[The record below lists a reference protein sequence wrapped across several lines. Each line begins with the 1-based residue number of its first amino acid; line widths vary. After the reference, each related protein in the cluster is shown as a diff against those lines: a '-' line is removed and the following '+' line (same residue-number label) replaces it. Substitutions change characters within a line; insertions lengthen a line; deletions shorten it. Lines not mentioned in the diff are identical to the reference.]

1 MSVKLLWRAL
11 GALAVVALAV
21 GANAEESKAKSAE
34 EIIALNLKA
43 RGGLEKI
50 TAMKTAVM
58 SGKMGMGGMDVPF
71 RVEWKRP
78 NKVRREFTMQGM
90 TGIMA
95 YDGETAWQVM
105 PFMGQTAPEK
115 MPESQSKELVEQADL
130 EGALVNYKEKGHQ
143 VEYLGTADV
152 EGTPA
157 YKLKVTRKSGEVVN
171 YYIDTETNLEIK
183 ADMKQEMNGQEM
195 EMSIFFSDYKESGG
209 LMFPYTFEMRIPGM
223 PAGQV
228 LTFDKIELDGEIAAD
243 RFAMP
248 AAPEAAKP

>member
-1 MSVKLLWRAL
+1 MSVKMMSRAL
-11 GALAVVALAV
+11 GALALSVLTFAAS
-21 GANAEESKAKSAE
+21 GEEAKTKTAD

-50 TAMKTAVM
+50 GGMKTAVM
-58 SGKMGMGGMDVPF
+58 TGKMGMGGMEMPF

-115 MPESQSKELVEQADL
+115 MPDSQAKDLVEQADL
-130 EGALVNYKEKGHQ
+130 EGALVNYKDKGHQ
-143 VEYLGTADV
+143 IEFLGTVDV

-157 YKLKVTRKSGEVVN
+157 YKLKVTRKGGEVVN
-171 YYIDTETNLEIK
+171 YYIDTESNLEIK
-183 ADMKQEMNGQEM
+183 ADMKQEMNGQEL
-195 EMSIFFSDYKESGG
+195 EMSIFFSDYKEVGG
-209 LMFPYTFEMRIPGM
+209 LMFPYAFEMRVPGM

-228 LTFDKIELDGEIAAD
+228 LTFDKIELDGDVPAD
-243 RFAMP
+243 RFTMP
-248 AAPEAAKP
+248 APAAEAKP